1 MGGELEGVCLTGFGG
16 LPSMVGIWEGC
27 LGETLAGQPRC
38 PECSEPLETPQ
49 VRVMPDGV
57 AEYRCPHCSWQIPM
71 VVVTQLRSLGC
82 EGCGT
87 DPAEVGVLRGV
98 DSSGLLNLVS
108 CEGCGRVLGRYWG
121 LM

>member
-1 MGGELEGVCLTGFGG
+1 M
-16 LPSMVGIWEGC
+16 P
-27 LGETLAGQPRC
+27 GQPRC
-38 PECSEPLETPQ
+38 PECSEPLDSPQ

-71 VVVTQLRSLGC
+71 VVVTQLGSLGC
-82 EGCGT
+82 DACST
-87 DPAEVGVLRGV
+87 DPATVSVVRGV

-121 LM
+121 LL